1 MLTGQGIREGK
12 RGESVT
18 SFALIYEPNE
28 EDSIKPPE
36 LLLDFSVTCWK
47 GDHVTFPC
55 GTSVGVQKLV
65 ILLV

>member
-1 MLTGQGIREGK
+1 MSLF
-12 RGESVT
+12 
-18 SFALIYEPNE
+18 FALIHEPNE

-65 ILLV
+65 VLLV